1 MLYLGYAV
9 THVLGAWF
17 DHVYFCSTGSPI
29 SSFQLPCSCTAG
41 VGAASTPTAVSCS
54 SSTAVVVLQRVDYV
68 TTQSSG
74 LQPQHWFWH
83 TGIHTKHPEE
93 RAKERRSAV
102 RRDARSTESSRT
114 RTWYVLESYYC
125 CTLLIERQ
133 VAPGVRR
140 SV

>member
-1 MLYLGYAV
+1 MSPHRV
-9 THVLGAWF
+9 V
-17 DHVYFCSTGSPI
+17 DSSRSTG
-29 SSFQLPCSCTAG
+29 F
-41 VGAASTPTAVSCS
+41 
-54 SSTAVVVLQRVDYV
+54 
-68 TTQSSG
+68 
-74 LQPQHWFWH
+74 
-83 TGIHTKHPEE
+83 GILVFTLNIL
-93 RAKERRSAV
+93 RRGIKERRSAV